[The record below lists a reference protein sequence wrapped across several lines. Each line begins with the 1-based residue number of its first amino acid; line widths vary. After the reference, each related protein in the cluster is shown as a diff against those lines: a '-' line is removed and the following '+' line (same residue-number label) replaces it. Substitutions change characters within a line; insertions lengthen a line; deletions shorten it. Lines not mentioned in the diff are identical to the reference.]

1 MRRREECE
9 TEWIG
14 NIQMRG
20 QRSHYSYSTDS
31 YLIASLALA
40 IAQFICAHMQ
50 FCVFESNATFFK
62 NAQWKKRNRK

>member
-20 QRSHYSYSTDS
+20 KISHYSYSTDS

-40 IAQFICAHMQ
+40 IAQLICAHMQ
-50 FCVFESNATFFK
+50 YCIFESNATFF
-62 NAQWKKRNRK
+62 